1 MKMRVYHENI
11 PLSMENY
18 WWKWVETYGFCRNIY
33 VVFTGNGDISFYQRG
48 LLAIKHITYIT
59 HRDKYYEGPE
69 VTFYDSTME

>member
-1 MKMRVYHENI
+1 
-11 PLSMENY
+11 MEND

-48 LLAIKHITYIT
+48 LLAMKHIT
-59 HRDKYYEGPE
+59 HRDKYCEGPE